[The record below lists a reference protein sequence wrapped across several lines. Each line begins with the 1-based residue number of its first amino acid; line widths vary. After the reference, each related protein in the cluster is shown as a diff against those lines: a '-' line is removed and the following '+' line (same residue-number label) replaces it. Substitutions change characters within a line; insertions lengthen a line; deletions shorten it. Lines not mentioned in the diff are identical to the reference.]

1 MAVRL
6 QMKLGYV
13 AEQDRLSDSPDTIR
27 PHEPSVGAILRS
39 KGSLYLLVT
48 AQAEGHRLREATALV
63 ADSIESE
70 YYYDESAGIRVCLEK
85 AIRNA
90 NKRLAHVGDRF
101 GLGQKGDGNGP
112 VGVAAAVIRGNELYV
127 ATVGPAEA
135 YLIRQAR
142 LSTLPDPHR
151 DRGLPADGLEP
162 EVWRG
167 EISVGDSLVLVS
179 PNFMAK
185 LGSDELK
192 DALVTLHPQSAMEHL
207 HHRFVAA
214 DGSGSDGA
222 IAVEATE
229 VASTVKQRTLV
240 PVRPSEPLAG
250 VPERSPIPLAD
261 TVGDGV
267 AAVSASAQR
276 ARSVAGGAAGRVVRR
291 FQDRLPTRST
301 PRRRVRTVTSRVETQ
316 RRAAMAI
323 LALVAVGA
331 ILAAGVWVAG
341 SSGKSPR
348 GSLTAVENA
357 LEAIRTDLTK
367 VSAPGIDLIRD
378 DRKQAI
384 ELLSDAYR
392 QLDVAQRGG
401 APAATLGPLR
411 AKVLSGLDQ
420 LYGVAPVAT
429 TIVFNFTTAKPPVDL
444 AAMVRGPDGMPY
456 VLDRG
461 GKSVYRVDLKTKKA
475 TVVVRA
481 GQRVSGTSVAD
492 PRFLAVG
499 GRRDLLIL
507 DSRNALWRWRPADNR
522 GRGTLKR
529 ILVNGAASWGA
540 DVRGIGTFQR
550 GTADQG
556 LYNLYVVDPSRQ
568 QLLVYT
574 PAADGGGYPST
585 ATGRLST
592 AQPVDDVDFLLID
605 GDIYFAQ
612 GGAVRQAVPAANWQ
626 PSEIGDTIIHPAMEV
641 TRLASYEARGSG
653 LLYVF
658 DAANARIIAYDKGK
672 SQRDGNF
679 VVQYRLANGDG
690 SWRNL
695 RGFYVVPG
703 APGSAPS
710 LVWNDGQRVGIAVL
724 QAVAEAI
731 PGASPPPGA
740 SPSAAARPSGSAK
753 PAPKPT
759 R

>member
-13 AEQDRLSDSPDTIR
+13 AEQDRLPDSPDTIR

-48 AQAEGHRLREATALV
+48 AQAEGHRLREATRLV
-63 ADSIESE
+63 ADAIESE

-90 NKRLAHVGDRF
+90 NKRLVHVGDRY
-101 GLGQKGDGNGP
+101 GLGRQDDGNGP

-185 LGSDELK
+185 LGPDELK

-276 ARSVAGGAAGRVVRR
+276 ARTVAGGAAGRIVRNL
-291 FQDRLPTRST
+291 QDMLPTRST

-316 RRAAMAI
+316 RRAAMAV

-331 ILAAGVWVAG
+331 VLATGVWVAG
-341 SSGKSPR
+341 GSGKSPR
-348 GSLTAVENA
+348 GSLTAAQNA
-357 LEAIRTDLTK
+357 LEAIRTDLAK
-367 VSAPGIDLIRD
+367 VSGPGIDLIRD
-378 DRKQAI
+378 DRRQAI

-401 APAATLGPLR
+401 APASTLGPLR
-411 AKVLSGLDQ
+411 AKVMGGLEQ
-420 LYGVAPVAT
+420 LYGVVPVGAT
-429 TIVFNFTTAKPPVDL
+429 IMFNFQTAKPPVDL
-444 AAMVRGPDGMPY
+444 AAVVRGPDGMPY

-475 TVVVRA
+475 TVVLRA
-481 GQRVSGTSVAD
+481 GQRVAGTAVAD
-492 PRFLAVG
+492 PRFLALG
-499 GRRDLLIL
+499 GRRDLLVL
-507 DSRNALWRWRPADNR
+507 DSRNALWRWRPADAR

-529 ILVNGAASWGA
+529 ILVNGSASWGA

-550 GTADQG
+550 GTPEQG

-574 PAADGGGYPST
+574 PAGDGGGYPST
-585 ATGRLST
+585 PTGRLST

-605 GDIYFAQ
+605 GDIYLAQ

-626 PSEIGDTIIHPAMEV
+626 PTDIGDTILHPAMEV
-641 TRLASYEARGSG
+641 TRLATYEPRGTG
-653 LLYVF
+653 LLYVY

-672 SQRDGNF
+672 SQNENNF
-679 VVQYRLANGDG
+679 VVQYRLANGDA

-695 RGFYVVPG
+695 RGFYVVAG
-703 APGSAPS
+703 AAGTAPS
-710 LVWNDGQRVGIAVL
+710 VVWIDGQRVGISLL
-724 QAVAEAI
+724 QAVPEAI

-740 SPSAAARPSGSAK
+740 SPSPSAK
-753 PAPKPT
+753 PATAKPTPKPT

>member
-461 GKSVYRVDLKTKKA
+461 GKSVYRVDLKTRKA

-585 ATGRLST
+585 PTGRLST

>member
-13 AEQDRLSDSPDTIR
+13 AEQNRLADSPDTIR

-48 AQAEGHRLREATALV
+48 AQAEGHRLREATSLV
-63 ADSIESE
+63 ADAIESE

-90 NKRLAHVGDRF
+90 NKRLAHVGDRY
-101 GLGQKGDGNGP
+101 GLGHHGDGSGP

-151 DRGLPADGLEP
+151 DRGLPAEGLEP

-179 PNFMAK
+179 PNFLAK
-185 LGSDELK
+185 LGPDELK

-229 VASTVKQRTLV
+229 VAATVKQRTLV
-240 PVRPSEPLAG
+240 PVRPPEPLAG
-250 VPERSPIPLAD
+250 VPERSPIPLAG

-276 ARSVAGGAAGRVVRR
+276 ARSAAGGAAGRMVRNL
-291 FQDRLPTRST
+291 QDMLPTRST

-331 ILAAGVWVAG
+331 VLATGVWVAG
-341 SSGKSPR
+341 GSGRSPR
-348 GSLTAVENA
+348 GSLTAAQNA
-357 LEAIRTDLTK
+357 LESIRTDLAK
-367 VSAPGIDLIRD
+367 VAGPGIDLIRD
-378 DRKQAI
+378 DRKQAL
-384 ELLSDAYR
+384 ELLTDAYR
-392 QLDVAQRGG
+392 QIDVAQQGG

-411 AKVLSGLDQ
+411 AKVMSGLDQ
-420 LYGVAPVAT
+420 LFDVVPVGT
-429 TIVFNFTTAKPPVDL
+429 TIVFNFQTAKPPVDL
-444 AAMVRGPDGMPY
+444 SAMVRGPDGMPY

-475 TVVVRA
+475 TVVLRA
-481 GQRVSGTSVAD
+481 GQRVQGIAVAD

-507 DSRNALWRWRPADNR
+507 DSRNTLWRWRPADAR

-529 ILVNGAASWGA
+529 ILVNGSASWGA

-550 GTADQG
+550 GTPDQG

-574 PAADGGGYPST
+574 PALDGGGYPSSP
-585 ATGRLST
+585 TGRLST
-592 AQPVDDVDFLLID
+592 AQPVDDVDALLID

-626 PSEIGDTIIHPAMEV
+626 ASEIGDTLIHPAMEV
-641 TRLASYEARGSG
+641 TRLSSYDGRGTG

-658 DAANARIIAYDKGK
+658 DAANARVIAYDKGK
-672 SQRDGNF
+672 SQSSNNF
-679 VVQYRLANGDG
+679 VVQYRLANGDL

-703 APGSAPS
+703 AAGSVPS
-710 LVWNDGQRVGIAVL
+710 IVWIDGQRVGISVL
-724 QAVAEAI
+724 QAVQEAV
-731 PGASPPPGA
+731 PGASPPPG
-740 SPSAAARPSGSAK
+740 STPSSSARPATAK
-753 PAPKPT
+753 PSPKPT

>member
-13 AEQDRLSDSPDTIR
+13 AEQNRLPDSPDTIR
-27 PHEPSVGAILRS
+27 PHEPLVGAILRS

-48 AQAEGHRLREATALV
+48 ALAEGNRLREATRLV
-63 ADSIESE
+63 ADAIESE

-90 NKRLAHVGDRF
+90 NKRLGHVGDRY
-101 GLGQKGDGNGP
+101 GLGRQEDGNGP

-151 DRGLPADGLEP
+151 ERGLPAAGLEP
-162 EVWRG
+162 DVWRG

-185 LGSDELK
+185 LGPDELK

-214 DGSGSDGA
+214 DGKGSDGA

-229 VASTVKQRTLV
+229 VAVTVKQRTLV

-261 TVGDGV
+261 TVGEGV

-276 ARSVAGGAAGRVVRR
+276 ARTVAGGAAGRVVRNL
-291 FQDRLPTRST
+291 QDMLPARAT
-301 PRRRVRTVTSRVETQ
+301 PRPRVRTVTSRVETQ
-316 RRAAMAI
+316 RRAAMAV

-331 ILAAGVWVAG
+331 ILATGVWVAG
-341 SSGKSPR
+341 GSGRSPR
-348 GSLTAVENA
+348 GSLTAAQNA
-357 LEAIRTDLTK
+357 LDTIRTNLAK
-367 VSAPGIDLIRD
+367 VSGPGIDLIRD
-378 DRKQAI
+378 DRNQAI
-384 ELLSDAYR
+384 DLLTDAYR
-392 QLDVAQRGG
+392 QLDVAARAG
-401 APAATLGPLR
+401 APPATLAPLR
-411 AKVLSGLDQ
+411 AKVMSGLDQ
-420 LYGVAPVAT
+420 LYGVVPVAST
-429 TIVFNFTTAKPPVDL
+429 VVFNFQTAKPPVDL
-444 AAMVRGPDGMPY
+444 SAMVRGPDGMPY

-461 GKSVYRVDLKTKKA
+461 GKSVYRVDLRTRKA
-475 TVVVRA
+475 TLVLRA
-481 GQRVSGTSVAD
+481 GQRVAGTAVAD

-507 DSRNALWRWRPADNR
+507 DSRNALWRWRPADAR
-522 GRGTLKR
+522 GRGTIKR
-529 ILVNGAASWGA
+529 INVNGAASWGA
-540 DVRGIGTFQR
+540 DVRGIGTFLR
-550 GTADQG
+550 GTQEQG
-556 LYNLYVVDPSRQ
+556 LYNLYVLDPSHQ

-574 PAADGGGYPST
+574 PAADGGGYPRPP
-585 ATGRLST
+585 TGRLST
-592 AQPVDDVDFLLID
+592 ARAVDDVDFLLID
-605 GDIYFAQ
+605 GFIYFAQ
-612 GGAVRQAVPAANWQ
+612 GGVVRRVVPDSNWR
-626 PSEIGDTIIHPAMEV
+626 PTEIGDTLIHPT
-641 TRLASYEARGSG
+641 TRFTLLSTYDPKDSG
-653 LLYVF
+653 QLYAY
-658 DAANARIIAYDKGK
+658 DAAGGRIIAYDKNG
-672 SQRDGNF
+672 GAF
-679 VVQYRLANGDG
+679 VKQYRLANGDP
-690 SWRNL
+690 SWRAV

-703 APGSAPS
+703 TTSTPPS
-710 LVWNDGQRVGIAVL
+710 IVWIDGQRVGISPLVAVPET
-724 QAVAEAI
+724 VPGVSPS
-731 PGASPPPGA
+731 PGASAPS
-740 SPSAAARPSGSAK
+740 SPKPAK
-753 PAPKPT
+753 PTPKPT